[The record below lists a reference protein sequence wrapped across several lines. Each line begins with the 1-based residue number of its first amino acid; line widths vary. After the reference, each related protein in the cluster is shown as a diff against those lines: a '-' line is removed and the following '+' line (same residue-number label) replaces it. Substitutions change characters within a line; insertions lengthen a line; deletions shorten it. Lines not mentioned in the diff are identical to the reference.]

1 MSMYLPNPDL
11 GPTGS
16 EPGEF
21 IDVPVPEVPT
31 ARRSLSDRTRV
42 DIARRAGEYI
52 AALVR
57 DHDGDSEDVRA
68 VIHDLH
74 RECTL
79 AHDR

>member
-1 MSMYLPNPDL
+1 VSMYLPNPDL

-21 IDVPVPEVPT
+21 IDLPLPEVPV
-31 ARRSLSDRTRV
+31 ARGPLSDQARIEIT
-42 DIARRAGEYI
+42 RRAGEYI

-57 DHDGDSEDVRA
+57 DHHGDRDDVRT

-74 RECTL
+74 LECTL
-79 AHDR
+79 AHEQ